1 MNLIKV
7 NFNNSANKCLNEK
20 EVRYLKEHQN
30 LHFMLKSMLMDEDVN
45 RVLTDSDSFNFEY
58 DEIANE
64 VIIMHKSV
72 KYGNKRF
79 NKNRKEV
86 PVCYVTKGFFES
98 DVKTQYSFLA
108 QCILHA
114 RAEELL

>member
-1 MNLIKV
+1 MNLIKL
-7 NFNNSANKCLNEK
+7 NFKNSANRCLYEK
-20 EVRYLKEHQN
+20 EVQFLKEQQN

-64 VIIMHKSV
+64 VIMMHESV

-79 NKNRKEV
+79 NKDRKEV
-86 PVCYVTKGFFES
+86 PVCYVTKGFFNS